1 MKIGTLKIPKKAIK
15 TALNIL
21 TAYCASKDVLFS
33 DMEQLHVEDL
43 CSLLKGF
50 YAAARNQ
57 KGDYYSKKSMI
68 SIRYGIQRHFL
79 KIRDIDIV
87 NNVDFKPANLVFQ
100 AMLVKLKQEG
110 KGISVHKPPIQN
122 DDLKKLYGSF
132 DPNVPADLQNKVF
145 IDFML
150 YYCNRGREN
159 LRDLQKS
166 DFQIHGS
173 GDQRFVAF
181 KDHSTKYHCG
191 DENDFTESQG
201 GRLYAVAN
209 NPLCPVLSLEKYLSV
224 LNLD

>member
-50 YAAARNQ
+50 YAAVRNQ
-57 KGDYYSKKSMI
+57 EGDYYSKKSMI

-87 NNVDFKPANLVFQ
+87 NNVDFKPANLMFQ

-150 YYCNRGREN
+150 YYCYRGREN

-173 GDQRFVAF
+173 GDQRFVVL
-181 KDHSTKYHCG
+181 KDH
-191 DENDFTESQG
+191 
-201 GRLYAVAN
+201 
-209 NPLCPVLSLEKYLSV
+209 
-224 LNLD
+224 